1 MKNDRF
7 FGKKEY
13 LGLGFAVLA
22 IFVTYL
28 LYLWFDQFRP
38 NSNFFQ
44 NLTWNLTHKPVTKT
58 TTLQESQTKESHQ
71 ITIKNQ
77 KLTVEVVST
86 PQDLTKGLGGRDQI
100 GSDGMLFVLGT
111 PQTASFWMKDMKF
124 DLDMVWIG
132 NGQIL
137 GITANVPYP
146 RDQKL
151 ILPVYNS
158 PPRTDMVL
166 EVTAGTAQRSG
177 WQEGDRV
184 ILW

>member
-1 MKNDRF
+1 MS
-7 FGKKEY
+7 KKKLLY
-13 LGLGFAVLA
+13 WVVGLLLGLPTLLFLVFFIVVSIFMANMDPGFGNA
-22 IFVTYL
+22 
-28 LYLWFDQFRP
+28 
-38 NSNFFQ
+38 N
-44 NLTWNLTHKPVTKT
+44 K
-58 TTLQESQTKESHQ
+58 LQKQ
-71 ITIKNQ
+71 ITNSTQNISTKNQ
-77 KLTVEVVST
+77 QLAHIKIHDQTLTVEVVST

-137 GITANVPYP
+137 GITANVAYP